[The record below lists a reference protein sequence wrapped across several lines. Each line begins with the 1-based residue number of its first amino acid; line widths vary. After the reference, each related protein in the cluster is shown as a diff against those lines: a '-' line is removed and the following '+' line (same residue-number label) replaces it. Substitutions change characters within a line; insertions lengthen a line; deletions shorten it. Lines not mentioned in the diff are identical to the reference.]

1 MKANAAGDWRVPQI
15 ACLRLNLAR
24 HGGKVLRRFFVEV
37 HVFKKRAQ
45 SHHMAVFDRPLKY
58 QLLRLDELGR
68 RHFGR
73 DAVAGVDGC
82 VPLVLPQSW
91 KLRGC

>member
-1 MKANAAGDWRVPQI
+1 MKGDAAGDWRALQI

-82 VPLVLPQSW
+82 VPLVFPQSW
-91 KLRGC
+91 K